1 MLDPLAQCAK
11 GLLAQPECEETC
23 GGRDDPGSS
32 PGTGRPDR
40 HAREARRKEQE
51 QRSQR
56 GSASSRHEPESR
68 EAVEVPGYTVRAEG
82 RSSIGRAP
90 VSKTGG

>member
-1 MLDPLAQCAK
+1 MLVPLAQRSK
-11 GLLAQPECEETC
+11 GLLAQPECEETG

-32 PGTGRPDR
+32 SCPGRPDR
-40 HAREARRKEQE
+40 HAGETGREEQE
-51 QRSQR
+51 KRSQR

-68 EAVEVPGYTVRAEG
+68 EAVEVAGYTVRAEG